1 MIHKWENR
9 EKSHFGTNL
18 IGSAQFRAAKFVFKN
33 LAASVTRY
41 YGQLSWCT
49 MSEKIN
55 DPILRKVSDY
65 LTDGWTDRQIDKRCY
80 IECCPTN
87 VERPKYNNLIC
98 RSFWIFLSSWISIIW
113 LYVFGFKEQLFPTI
127 MCKILWIYYVSPKI
141 LFWSNGLFKLIQYFI
156 QHYENS
162 CWMKC

>member
-1 MIHKWENR
+1 MVLPNFGPPSLFSKIWLRQSLDIMVSYPDVQCQKKLMIQSW
-9 EKSHFGTNL
+9 EKSVTNW
-18 IGSAQFRAAKFVFKN
+18 R
-33 LAASVTRY
+33 
-41 YGQLSWCT
+41 
-49 MSEKIN
+49 MDE
-55 DPILRKVSDY
+55 
-65 LTDGWTDRQIDKRCY
+65 QIDKRCY

-141 LFWSNGLFKLIQYFI
+141 LFWSNGLFKLIQHFI